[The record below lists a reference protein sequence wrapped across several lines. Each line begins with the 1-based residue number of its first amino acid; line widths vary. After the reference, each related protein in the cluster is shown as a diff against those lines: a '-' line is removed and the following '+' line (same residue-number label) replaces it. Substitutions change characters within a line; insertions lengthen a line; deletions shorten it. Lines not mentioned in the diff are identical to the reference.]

1 MRILSIAIFLFFLFG
16 QVVFANE
23 NLANANQE
31 INIED
36 NKAVLAIQK
45 QPVDEKSAQ
54 KQNVG
59 RNWFCIV
66 IQVNGKVKDYNNN
79 ADK

>member
-1 MRILSIAIFLFFLFG
+1 MRLFAIILSIFLFYG
-16 QVVFANE
+16 QVAFCNE
-23 NLANANQE
+23 VLANANQE
-31 INIED
+31 IIIED
-36 NKAVLAIQK
+36 NKAVVSIQK

-54 KQNVG
+54 KQDVK

-66 IQVNGKVKDYNNN
+66 IQVNGKVKDSNF